1 MDLIFGGA
9 ALRRLLRLG
18 LFLAS
23 ALSFLSAQTQ
33 IMPISQIKAGQKG
46 KGRTVFSENAIEE
59 FDADILGV
67 IKNYQPK
74 RDVIIARLKGR
85 NLETTGVIAGM
96 SGSPVYI
103 DGKLIGAVAFS
114 FPYAKEPIAGITP
127 ISDMLAISKAP
138 AKASL
143 PSAFAIPFKTKL
155 TLEELF
161 EIQSGV
167 FPARDGPSSSG
178 QAFLPL
184 PIPLVFGGFS
194 SKVIDRAAP
203 FFSRLGF
210 RPVKSG
216 GRSQLSENPTLPDL
230 NLRPGDPVTLQ
241 LVSGDLD
248 VSAVGTVTHVEGK
261 NVFAFGHP
269 LYNLGA
275 VDYAMARATILT
287 VVPALDNSFKLSV
300 TGDTIGTF
308 TQDRSSGALGEIGR
322 MPRLVPLNIRIIDDG
337 GELREFKL
345 KIVKDKILTAL
356 LGNLALQNLLQSE
369 ERSVGDLALAF
380 EGDVYLE
387 SGQSVHLEDL
397 FSGNFDVA
405 IQDLSGL
412 LTAVVFL
419 LTNNEFQDIAIHRID
434 LSIKS
439 TEETKIAAM
448 ERVWLDKY
456 ESSPGEPIAIKVAY
470 RAIRGETRVEEVG
483 LATPNLPLGSE
494 YQLYVGDADAMRQV
508 EMGQYRTTGM
518 MPRSLN
524 QLLRLLGNLRK
535 NNRIYFKIV
544 APKPGL
550 FLRGEEMPNLPPA
563 MKSLFTSPR
572 AASAAPTELTIST
585 LSEYQLPIPYM
596 FRGITTIPLKIR
608 K

>member
-1 MDLIFGGA
+1 MGLIFGGA
-9 ALRRLLRLG
+9 SFRRFLRLG
-18 LFLAS
+18 VFLAS

-33 IMPISQIKAGQKG
+33 IMPVSQIKAGQKG

-74 RDVIIARLKGR
+74 RDVIIARLRGR

-127 ISDMLAISKAP
+127 IGDMLAISKSL
-138 AKASL
+138 AKPSL
-143 PSAFAIPFKTKL
+143 PSASAIPFTTKL

-161 EIQSGV
+161 EIQRGV

-194 SKVIDRAAP
+194 SKIVDRAAP

-216 GRSQLSENPTLPDL
+216 GGGQLPENPALPDL

-287 VVPALDNSFKLSV
+287 IVPALDNSFKLSV

-308 TQDRSSGALGEIGR
+308 TQDRSAGALGEIGR
-322 MPRLVPLNIRIIDDG
+322 MPRLIPLNIRIIDDG
-337 GELREFKL
+337 GELREFNL
-345 KIVKDKILTAL
+345 KIVKDRILTAL
-356 LGNLALQNLLQSE
+356 LGNLSLLNLLQSE

-405 IQDLSGL
+405 TQDLSGL

-439 TEETKIAAM
+439 TEETKIAAL

-456 ESSPGEPIAIKVAY
+456 ESSPGEPVSIKVAY
-470 RAIRGETRVEEVG
+470 RAIRGETRVEEIG

-563 MKSLFTSPR
+563 MKALFTSPR
-572 AASAAPTELTIST
+572 AAFAAPTELTIST
-585 LSEYQLPIPYM
+585 IGEFQLPIPYM
-596 FRGITTIPLKIR
+596 FRGITAIPLKIR